1 MKYFIKYS
9 FKRISFIY
17 ISSLLVVLLASCE
30 DVVEVDLD
38 AGTSKLVIDAE
49 IVWIKGTDGKQQT
62 IKISRMTDYYNEV
75 VPKVSGAQV
84 YIENSEGETFNFDE
98 SVAGFYVCED
108 FIPELYKN
116 YTLYVAVDGQSFT
129 ATEQLTSVTA
139 INKIEQRTVLDF
151 SDEEEIE
158 VEIFYDDPI
167 DETNYY
173 LSDFKSE
180 NFLYPEYILSDDS
193 LNNGNELNDSHSDED
208 IFAGDTLE
216 ITHRGISQQF
226 YNYMNLI
233 LDASSANPFA
243 APPANIRGNI
253 VNQNDPNNFALGY
266 FRLCE
271 ANHVLYVVE

>member
-98 SVAGFYVCED
+98 STEEHVQFT
-108 FIPELYKN
+108 IPMPRN
-116 YTLYVAVDGQSFT
+116 Y
-129 ATEQLTSVTA
+129 
-139 INKIEQRTVLDF
+139 
-151 SDEEEIE
+151 
-158 VEIFYDDPI
+158 
-167 DETNYY
+167 
-173 LSDFKSE
+173 
-180 NFLYPEYILSDDS
+180 
-193 LNNGNELNDSHSDED
+193 NNGTLFLNLLIYQKQNIELQDHLHDSN
-208 IFAGDTLE
+208 T
-216 ITHRGISQQF
+216 
-226 YNYMNLI
+226 
-233 LDASSANPFA
+233 SS
-243 APPANIRGNI
+243 I
-253 VNQNDPNNFALGY
+253 
-266 FRLCE
+266 
-271 ANHVLYVVE
+271 